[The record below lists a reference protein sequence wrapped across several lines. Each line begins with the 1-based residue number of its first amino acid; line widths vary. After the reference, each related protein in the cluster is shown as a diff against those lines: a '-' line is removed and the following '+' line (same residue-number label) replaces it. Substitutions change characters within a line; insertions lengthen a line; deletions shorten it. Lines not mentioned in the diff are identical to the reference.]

1 MAYIWILLIVIIL
14 LLGFLIYLNI
24 KDSSQSSDSKES
36 LRDLDKAVER
46 QEATL
51 FDLTKDIQSFQ
62 DPLNKLNR
70 YLSGGTLA
78 GKFGEWSLEAIIKD
92 IFHSNQ
98 FIANAE
104 VIPGSGKRVEFAIK
118 LPEGLL
124 LPIDAKFPS
133 GLFDNYLLA
142 VDAKDQQLVKKSKDD
157 IKRHVLSDAKD
168 INIKYM
174 QSGIT
179 IELGVM
185 YIPSES
191 LMQLIDS
198 MANLR
203 EEIFRDHRVLIMGP
217 NSLAAYLI
225 SVHMGFRTLALNER
239 AGEIMNEFGKLKKEF
254 ETKKVNC
261 EKMDMNVKEDYQ
273 AIGYNKFDT
282 IICSNVL
289 EHVEKDQFALEQC
302 FSLLKNKGKLI
313 LIVPQNPN
321 LFSKQDKELG
331 HFRRYTKNEVIKKS
345 EKLGYEIL
353 DIKNFNSIGVIGWK
367 LNKKSKQTKNNPKMI
382 KIFNSIIPLVKG
394 IDDSITS
401 KFFGLS
407 LISILK
413 KT

>member
-1 MAYIWILLIVIIL
+1 MIIL

-24 KDSSQSSDSKES
+24 KDGSQSSDSKES
-36 LRDLDKAVER
+36 LRDIDKAVER

-62 DPLNKLNR
+62 DPLNKLYR

-168 INIKYM
+168 INLKYM

-239 AGEIMNEFGKLKKEF
+239 ASEIMQEFGKLKKEF
-254 ETKKVNC
+254 LNFGSSTEDLQKRADAMLKAVNEHATRERQM
-261 EKMDMNVKEDYQ
+261 EK
-273 AIGYNKFDT
+273 A
-282 IICSNVL
+282 
-289 EHVEKDQFALEQC
+289 
-302 FSLLKNKGKLI
+302 
-313 LIVPQNPN
+313 
-321 LFSKQDKELG
+321 
-331 HFRRYTKNEVIKKS
+331 
-345 EKLGYEIL
+345 
-353 DIKNFNSIGVIGWK
+353 IKNMDQ
-367 LNKKSKQTKNNPKMI
+367 L
-382 KIFNSIIPLVKG
+382 
-394 IDDSITS
+394 DS
-401 KFFGLS
+401 
-407 LISILK
+407 
-413 KT
+413 